1 MMLKVLLKKQW
12 KSAVLI
18 VVFFCGLL
26 FMKNGIETKFTHRY
40 LEPQRNYM
48 KEYNLADRDVFFASL
63 IDDRKTSN
71 KVITAI
77 ENFESYDKEIFEE
90 LIDPVLMAGGEVSY
104 VNSDMVV
111 WREEMLQMPG
121 QYTQT
126 VSDDYYMLIQLSQ
139 RLYNQ
144 ENFEELINNSM
155 EIMHRGIRRNDAL
168 SAVYK
173 VILEQLNQIDDDF
186 SVQDT
191 ILVDDLL
198 GYLETDIFI
207 LIIIVLIGF
216 AVFSGAHQNGIS
228 KQIKIS
234 KMNAKKY
241 SVKQI
246 LAAFVISII
255 SNLIYYVGILLVFAK
270 GNLHAIPWSLPI
282 QAINNYE
289 NITIAISVWQY
300 IVIFIAFKMVFVNLL
315 LAMVLFVSAI
325 SKNNIISALIS
336 FTLCGS
342 TIVLHNMT
350 SASFV
355 IGSAKD
361 LMEGLG
367 FFLIG
372 ELVVPLVLCVAIFIV
387 VGMLILNTL
396 TICGY
401 GIITKKWI
409 N

>member
-48 KEYNLADRDVFFASL
+48 EEYNLADRDVFFASL

-77 ENFESYDKEIFEE
+77 ENFESYDKELFED

-155 EIMHRGIRRNDAL
+155 EIMRRGIRRNDGL

-173 VILEQLNQIDDDF
+173 VILEQLNQIDDGF

-207 LIIIVLIGF
+207 LIIISDF
-216 AVFSGAHQNGIS
+216 YCFYE
-228 KQIKIS
+228 KTE
-234 KMNAKKY
+234 Y
-241 SVKQI
+241 
-246 LAAFVISII
+246 
-255 SNLIYYVGILLVFAK
+255 NLK
-270 GNLHAIPWSLPI
+270 
-282 QAINNYE
+282 
-289 NITIAISVWQY
+289 
-300 IVIFIAFKMVFVNLL
+300 
-315 LAMVLFVSAI
+315 
-325 SKNNIISALIS
+325 
-336 FTLCGS
+336 
-342 TIVLHNMT
+342 
-350 SASFV
+350 
-355 IGSAKD
+355 
-361 LMEGLG
+361 
-367 FFLIG
+367 
-372 ELVVPLVLCVAIFIV
+372 
-387 VGMLILNTL
+387 
-396 TICGY
+396 
-401 GIITKKWI
+401 
-409 N
+409 